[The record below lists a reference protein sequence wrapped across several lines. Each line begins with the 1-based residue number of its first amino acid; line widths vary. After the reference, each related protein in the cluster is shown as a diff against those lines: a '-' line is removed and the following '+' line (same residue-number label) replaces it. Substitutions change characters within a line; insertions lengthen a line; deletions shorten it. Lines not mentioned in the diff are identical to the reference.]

1 MPAGAPIGNKNAAK
15 SRIFEQA
22 IIRALKQRDLE
33 AGDGETLRKIADKL
47 IDLAMAGEVSNT
59 RELADRLDGKPAQQ
73 VALTGAEGGAIESN
87 LTVRFIEK
95 DTETPA

>member
-1 MPAGAPIGNKNAAK
+1 MPVGAPLGNKNAAK

-22 IIRALKQRDLE
+22 IIRALKQRDIQ

-47 IDLAMAGEVSNT
+47 IDLALAGEVANT

-73 VALTGAEGGAIESN
+73 LQLQGDEAQPLKIVHES
-87 LTVRFIEK
+87 K
-95 DTETPA
+95 